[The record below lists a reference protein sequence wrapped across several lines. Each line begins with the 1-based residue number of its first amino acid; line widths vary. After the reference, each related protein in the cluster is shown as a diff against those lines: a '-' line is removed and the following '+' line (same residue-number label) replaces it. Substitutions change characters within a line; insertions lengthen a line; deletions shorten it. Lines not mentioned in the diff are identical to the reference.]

1 MVLMASVLCSTACAP
16 AAPAS
21 PTSAPTTSPTTAPTA
36 VPTTPPT
43 PTAAAK
49 PSPPAAAPPT
59 AIAASPAPAASA
71 VAKTG
76 PSPAAAAPSA
86 TVASPAVS
94 GALPGGRKASLALV
108 VGVKGDPFYVTMQ
121 KGAQAEADKVGAE
134 LSVDGPAQFDAVQ
147 QTPIVDALIARRID
161 ALIIAAT
168 DKQAMIEP
176 LRRANDAGIK
186 VISVDTFIGDGDYA
200 AGPVNFPLSYIGS
213 DNVQGGQ
220 IGCEALIKASGGK
233 GKMYIQNVKPGIST
247 TDQREQGCKQAI
259 EATAGQATLVGVDYN
274 DDSAANAAQQTTA
287 VLQRTPDLAG
297 IFGANLFSA
306 EGAAQAVKNANL
318 SGTVKIANFDAP
330 EQAIADL
337 RAGAVDL
344 VIAQKPA
351 DMGTIA
357 VDYAVKAV
365 RGDTTGI
372 QKRVPTGYVVIDRSN
387 VDTPEAQ
394 AAIYKSQ

>member
-1 MVLMASVLCSTACAP
+1 MSGLVHRRIAAVLS
-16 AAPAS
+16 
-21 PTSAPTTSPTTAPTA
+21 
-36 VPTTPPT
+36 
-43 PTAAAK
+43 
-49 PSPPAAAPPT
+49 
-59 AIAASPAPAASA
+59 AIALA
-71 VAKTG
+71 TG
-76 PSPAAAAPSA
+76 LLGSVP
-86 TVASPAVS
+86 
-94 GALPGGRKASLALV
+94 GAQAQAGPTIALV
-108 VGVKGDPFYVTMQ
+108 VGVRGDPFYVTMQ
-121 KGAQAEADKVGAE
+121 KGAQAEADKLGAQ
-134 LSVDGPAQFDAVQ
+134 LIVDGPAQFDAVQ

-176 LRRANDAGIK
+176 LQRANDAGIK

-200 AGPVNFPLSYIGS
+200 NGPVTFPLSYIGS

-220 IGCEALIKASGGK
+220 IGCQALIDASGGT
-233 GKMYIQNVKPGIST
+233 GKFYIQNVKPGIST

-259 EATAGQATLVGVDYN
+259 DGSPGASLVSVDYN
-274 DDSAANAAQQTTA
+274 DDSAANAAQQTSA
-287 VLQRTPDLAG
+287 VLQRVSDLTG

-351 DMGTIA
+351 DMGMIG
-357 VDYAVKAV
+357 VDYAMSAIG
-365 RGDTTGI
+365 GDTTNI
-372 QKRVPTGYVVIDRSN
+372 EKRVPTGYVVIDRSN
-387 VDTPEAQ
+387 VDTPDAQ